1 MQPEPNAKAI
11 LIPAAARYLART
23 CRRDPF
29 PEALSQANI
38 TSSYGPSMPRSL
50 VLTACL
56 LALAAAIST
65 WFWWPRDVAPPKSGD
80 TGAYGRTA
88 YGAPAS
94 GRTVDTGVTRI
105 PLGTDRIKREG
116 TDTTAQR
123 FLQVQL
129 RGLEAVA
136 PWTAP
141 LQIELSNRI
150 HGEHNDSAQVQRDG
164 RCALPLPTWW
174 QAGMPVKLR
183 IDARCTGYRA
193 LNHRAS
199 GALALDEPLL
209 IEVQPVAA
217 LSGQVLDSRGQPI
230 AHARITAFA
239 MQVSQPMGEPVGATG
254 TDEHGKFLLHAP
266 PAISLLI
273 VATAMQPNLMQWRSD
288 DGISDN
294 RHLRAE
300 LLPATL
306 PVQLDLANPG
316 IERNFMLADA
326 ATIHGT
332 VRWPDQ
338 LPVANATVRFGLS
351 EGIKLKISSAS
362 ELRWQADG
370 TVMATGT
377 ALADANGRYS
387 LPARPGATTPLTV
400 IAIAGC
406 PIIGELPTHQV
417 VAPAEHTITLPF
429 PVTLRAVHQ
438 AQLVPYA
445 SILLHGMPPLRAQTD
460 GTCTALISGEAMV
473 RAERGALRSPWQSI
487 SSSNRQ
493 QTIDFVMSNELVALH
508 IEFEAEVPVRHA
520 MLDWRCEDGRQR
532 TESLRRAD
540 DTTPFEILLEPGNYD
555 LRITAAGDEGNS
567 SYLLP
572 ISRKL
577 SIARADATSAMQLLL
592 PASYGGTFRLQVLD
606 ENSRFVGGTCKIIGA
621 DRKSRSA
628 PMTAGGK
635 PGVFPAAAVRCE
647 DILPAGPYELEI
659 DLGTAGVHKSYVII
673 KERQTAEVV
682 LRL

>member
-1 MQPEPNAKAI
+1 MQPEPNGKAI
-11 LIPAAARYLART
+11 LMPEAARYLVT
-23 CRRDPF
+23 SCRCDSF
-29 PEALSQANI
+29 PQALSQANI
-38 TSSYGPSMPRSL
+38 TSRYGPSMPRSL

-65 WFWWPRDVAPPKSGD
+65 WFWWPRDIAPPKSGD
-80 TGAYGRTA
+80 TGSYGSTTT
-88 YGAPAS
+88 GAPES
-94 GRTVDTGVTRI
+94 GSTVDTGVTRI
-105 PLGTDRIKREG
+105 PLGADRTSSEATG
-116 TDTTAQR
+116 TTAQR

-150 HGEHNDSAQVQRDG
+150 YGEHNDSAQVQRDG

-174 QAGMPVKLR
+174 QPGMPVKLR
-183 IDARCTGYRA
+183 IDASCTGYRP

-199 GALALDEPLL
+199 GALALEEPLT

-217 LSGQVLDSRGQPI
+217 LSGRVLDSRGQPI

-239 MQVSQPMGEPVGATG
+239 MQAGQPMGEPVGATG
-254 TDEHGKFLLHAP
+254 TDEHGQYLLYAP

-273 VATAMQPNLMQWRSD
+273 VATAMQPNLMAWRSA

-306 PVQLDLANPG
+306 PVQLDLANPD

-326 ATIHGT
+326 AIIHGT

-338 LPVANATVRFGLS
+338 LPVANATVRFGSS

-370 TVMATGT
+370 TVTATGT
-377 ALADANGRYS
+377 AAVDANGHYS
-387 LPARPGATTPLTV
+387 VPARPGATTPLTV
-400 IAIAGC
+400 VSIASC

-417 VAPAEHTITLPF
+417 VAPTEHTITLPF

-460 GTCTALISGEAMV
+460 GTCTVLISGEAMV

-508 IEFEAEVPVRHA
+508 IEFEADVPVRHV
-520 MLDWRCEDGRQR
+520 MLDWRCEDGRRR
-532 TESLRRAD
+532 TESLQRAD
-540 DTTPFEILLEPGNYD
+540 DKAPFEILLEPGNYD
-555 LRITAAGDEGNS
+555 LRITAAGDDGDG
-567 SYLLP
+567 SYLVP
-572 ISRKL
+572 ITRKL
-577 SIARADATSAMQLLL
+577 RLARADATAAMQLLL

-606 ENSRFVGGTCKIIGA
+606 ENSRFVGGTCTIIGP
-621 DRKSRSA
+621 DRKSRTA
-628 PMTAGGK
+628 PMTGGGK

-647 DILPAGPYELEI
+647 DILSAGPYELEI
-659 DLGTAGVHKSYVII
+659 DLGAAGVHKSYVII